1 MIYETERHVA
11 VESVLEAC
19 KLCQDIQSTHLSGG
33 VITKSDKSPVTI
45 ADFGAQALISDRL
58 NATFPDIL
66 LIAEEDS
73 RLLRQKG
80 NAPLKEAVTAHVRRF
95 RPHLSQSQILEAISA
110 GSGEIVPKGRFWT
123 LDPIDGTKG
132 FLRGDQYA
140 VALAFV
146 DGGHVVLGVLGCPN
160 LPVNGLNPQGPRGCL
175 FVAVAGEGSVM
186 RGFEDPVERRI
197 HVTKLAD
204 PSHARFCE
212 SFESAHS
219 SHEVTQKVAHILGT
233 EKQPVRMDSQAKY
246 GIVSRGDASIYFRLP
261 VQNSYREKIWDHAAG
276 SIIVEEAGG
285 TVTDIKGKP
294 LDFSKG
300 KKLINNKG
308 IIATNG
314 KLHDFLLKAVQQVF
328 SQSRVSKGS

>member
-1 MIYETERHVA
+1 MIYEMERRVA

-19 KLCQDIQSTHLSGG
+19 RLCQNIQSTYLSRE

-45 ADFGAQALISDRL
+45 ADFGAQALISDHL
-58 NATFPDIL
+58 KTSFPDVL
-66 LIAEEDS
+66 LVAEEDS
-73 RLLRQKG
+73 RLLRQNE
-80 NAPLKEAVTAHVRRF
+80 NAPLKEAVATHVRQF
-95 RPHLSQSQILEAISA
+95 RPHLSQSQILEAIGV
-110 GSGEIVPKGRFWT
+110 GSGDNVPKGRFWT

-140 VALAFV
+140 VALALV
-146 DGGHVVLGVLGCPN
+146 DDGQVVLGVLGCPN
-160 LPVNGLNPQGPRGCL
+160 LPVNGLNPRSPRGCL

-186 RGFEDPVERRI
+186 RDFEDPLERRI

-204 PSHARFCE
+204 PSQARFCE
-212 SFESAHS
+212 SLESAHS
-219 SHEVTQKVAHILGT
+219 SHEVTRQVAHILGT
-233 EKQPVRMDSQAKY
+233 EKQLVRMDSQAKY

-261 VQNSYREKIWDHAAG
+261 VQHSYREKIWDHAAG

-294 LDFSKG
+294 LDFSAG
-300 KKLINNKG
+300 KKLIHNKG

-314 KLHDFLLKAVQQVF
+314 KLHDFLLEAVQQVF
-328 SQSRVSKGS
+328 LQS